1 MSQFL
6 TVQVGQCGNQIGSAF
21 WPLVLHEYGVET
33 KASGVD
39 LLKFHRSHHKNSKEL
54 SDAFSSFFHIPKS
67 NGYDSSSLFKHIS
80 DLETA
85 HVKARAVLIDMEDS
99 VVGRFRHGPLRNLF
113 DQTCTVTNYPGS
125 GNNWAVGYYTHGI
138 EYHSKIENA
147 IRLAVEKCDCLHGFL
162 VMNSL
167 GGGTGS
173 GIGTATL
180 KLLDDCYPHVDRF
193 VSCIYPAST
202 QDVVTAPYN
211 VLLSTRKLIEHA
223 TCVFPAENRALQDM
237 CNIHLHS
244 KKENVDQEK
253 YNASCLPYQ
262 DMNSI
267 IVNMLL
273 HLTSGSRFPGS
284 LNTDMNELATN
295 LVAYPQL
302 HYIFSSVS
310 PIALTAPRIA
320 TTNTTKYQDELFAN
334 AWSKSNQ
341 LIKIDPLQQGSL
353 VTGAVHIYRGES
365 SLTDIRKNIDRFQI
379 KARFT
384 PWSKEAMKV
393 GLCSVPPAG
402 HPASL
407 LCLVNSTAMA
417 NLFKDIIHQFNR
429 LYKKKAHI
437 HHYLQVEQ
445 FDADDFIES
454 REKVADVYNSYAKI
468 ERQTPL
474 GTSRLQLN

>member
-1 MSQFL
+1 MDNIGMPGDAF
-6 TVQVGQCGNQIGSAF
+6 GQCGNQIGSAF
-21 WPLVLHEYGVET
+21 WPLVLHEYGVVT

-39 LLKFHRSHHKNSKEL
+39 LLKFHRSHHENRKEL

-67 NGYDSSSLFKHIS
+67 NGYDSSSLCKLIS

-173 GIGTATL
+173 GLGTATL

-193 VSCIYPAST
+193 VLCIYPAST
-202 QDVVTAPYN
+202 QDVVTVPYN
-211 VLLSTRKLIEHA
+211 VLLSTRELIEHA
-223 TCVFPAENRALQDM
+223 TCVFPTENRALQDM

-295 LVAYPQL
+295 LVAHPQL

-310 PIALTAPRIA
+310 PIALTAPRIG
-320 TTNTTKYQDELFAN
+320 TTNTTK
-334 AWSKSNQ
+334 
-341 LIKIDPLQQGSL
+341 
-353 VTGAVHIYRGES
+353 
-365 SLTDIRKNIDRFQI
+365 FQI

-384 PWSKEAMKV
+384 SWSKEAMKV

-429 LYKKKAHI
+429 LYKEKSHI

-445 FDADDFIES
+445 FDADDFIEI
-454 REKVADVYNSYAKI
+454 REKGADVYI
-468 ERQTPL
+468 
-474 GTSRLQLN
+474 